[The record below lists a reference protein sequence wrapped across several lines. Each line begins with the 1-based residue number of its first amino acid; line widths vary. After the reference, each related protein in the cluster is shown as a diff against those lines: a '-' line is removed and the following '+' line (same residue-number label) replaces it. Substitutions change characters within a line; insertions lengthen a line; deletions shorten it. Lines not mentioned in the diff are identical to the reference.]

1 MVTAMIG
8 GAVKAALEAG
18 ASAELIGVAPRR
30 AMKGE
35 QAAHAPACNVASI
48 RPWPPLQGA
57 SSRVPRV
64 SSSGRGE

>member
-8 GAVKAALEAG
+8 GAVKATLEAG
-18 ASAELIGVAPRR
+18 ASAELIGVACRR
-30 AMKGE
+30 AMKG
-35 QAAHAPACNVASI
+35 AHAPACNVASI

-64 SSSGRGE
+64 RPSGRGE